1 MLLNRTVESHLL
13 LFSFQKVN
21 SNLLLSSHTVTP
33 SGSRPTPPQEHQ
45 EGDAGFAVM
54 FPSMDGVQIKPFH
67 FCKKTISPTALKEA
81 GLVDLKKKKGPCIPY
96 GLFSLCRALLA
107 GLVDNPQ
114 LRVVLIFVYEAYQP
128 GGARFLR
135 RILDPLAKS
144 KALIAGGIVENVF
157 SPPRT
162 W

>member
-1 MLLNRTVESHLL
+1 MS
-13 LFSFQKVN
+13 SF
-21 SNLLLSSHTVTP
+21 
-33 SGSRPTPPQEHQ
+33 
-45 EGDAGFAVM
+45 
-54 FPSMDGVQIKPFH
+54 PF
-67 FCKKTISPTALKEA
+67 
-81 GLVDLKKKKGPCIPY
+81 GLYLPCW
-96 GLFSLCRALLA
+96 ALLA

-144 KALIAGGIVENVF
+144 KALIAGGLVESVF